1 MLAAGHDSSPD
12 SESALE
18 ALCSNYWVPLYAYVR
33 RRVPDVNEA
42 HDLTQAFF
50 TELLEKN
57 FIGDADPARGRFRA
71 FLITAFKHFLSKQWD
86 AAKAQKRGGGRTPLP
101 LDFDSADSKIVIEP
115 VTGTSPEDL
124 YERDWAIAL
133 LDRIMMLLET
143 EMRDNGK
150 ARQFAVLKGFLI
162 GDHSGITYNDAGQA
176 LSISEAAA
184 KMAASRMRRRYRELL
199 RQEITQTVASPND
212 VDDEIRRLFETLAQA

>member
-1 MLAAGHDSSPD
+1 
-12 SESALE
+12 LE
-18 ALCSNYWVPLYAYVR
+18 ALCSNYWIPLYTYVR

-57 FIGDADPARGRFRA
+57 YIGDADPDRGRFRA

-101 LDFDSADSKIVIEP
+101 LDFDAADSKIVIEP
-115 VTGTSPEDL
+115 TSGATPEDL

-133 LDRIMMLLET
+133 LERIMQQLEA

-150 ARQFAVLKGFLI
+150 ARQFAVLKQFLI
-162 GDHSGITYNDAGQA
+162 GDHSKITYQDASQS
-176 LSISEAAA
+176 LSMTDAAT

-199 RQEITQTVASPND
+199 RHEISQTVESPND
-212 VDDEIRRLFETLAQA
+212 IEDEIRRLFETLARA